1 MKKVVT
7 VTLGSSKQ
15 DFDFQTD
22 FLGERFS
29 VKRMGADGDHRKAW
43 EMLRRQQASADAIG
57 VGETS
62 DHYHVGLRTIIN
74 RETEKLTKV
83 VTRVPVTTGST
94 LRRLLQV
101 RAVRHVQKELGGYFN
116 NNRVLF
122 LSGMRNYEIAVA
134 LSDYTKNLSFADPV
148 FQAGSPMLLSSLAQ
162 LELYARGNELVAGQT
177 PFRLLEKSLAGLK
190 NMRVANAMSKSHLI
204 VGTFGEIK
212 AIGTVANLE
221 GKTIITSAVHDD
233 QLAFY
238 KQCKVN
244 LVIDVSPNLFGRVVG
259 VATLEAM
266 ILAHLGRNANELADD
281 EFEEII
287 TELDITPRLL
297 HPTGKFRNI
306 RRFAFVVHPLSQE
319 FIKKGFPIP
328 KATPKMVM
336 DKVEQLAAYIPP
348 QVYCKMENIIS
359 PTGAEAEGWLLFVG
373 GTPKEMLSHSPEF
386 TYRRLLAAAAMAEKM
401 GAQLMG
407 LGAFTKVVGDA
418 GVTVAR
424 RATIPITTGN
434 SYSASGAL
442 WAAAD
447 AMKRMGLVP
456 LPAKGKRIAA
466 KTMVIGA
473 SGSIGSVSAR
483 LLAMAFDEVVI
494 AGRDMKKLEEL
505 KKSILQDTPDAKV
518 VCSIDYDS
526 LLGDMDMI
534 VTSTSGAG
542 KKILDITKVKPG
554 CVITDVARPLDLP
567 PEEVAKRPDVLVIES
582 GEIELPTQ
590 VKGMKT
596 IGLPKNVIYA
606 CLAETI
612 VLALEG
618 RFEVFTIG
626 RDTEWEKVKEIYKL
640 GLKHGMKLSAISGV
654 KGVYS
659 DEDIAKVVALAK
671 KARLTW
677 KGGEPGQAGA
687 RAGEEAGCGAK
698 GGSGQGAGEEDR
710 REEGTG
716 EESGREGGAEEGARA
731 QARSSRRGLTATDP
745 GLARRRT
752 SAARAYWRVSVTPLC
767 TMRIEP
773 SACASISAPS
783 SSRYSSTPV
792 DCQCSWPSLR
802 LGSWSHALV
811 ATHLVGRAIAAQG
824 AEGFQQMKLQVHGGL
839 RSSCASDMRI
849 ASHDAGRSARRAR

>member
-7 VTLGSSKQ
+7 VTMGSSKS
-15 DFDFQTD
+15 DFEFQTH
-22 FLGERFS
+22 FLGERFN
-29 VKRMGADGDHRKAW
+29 VRRMGADGDTKKAW
-43 EMLRRQQASADAIG
+43 EMLRRQQANADAIG
-57 VGETS
+57 LGETA
-62 DHYHVGLRTIIN
+62 DHYQVGLRTIVN

-83 VTRVPVTTGST
+83 VTRVPVTTGAT

-101 RAVRHVQKELGGYFN
+101 RAVRHVQKELGSYFN

-148 FQAGSPMLLSSLAQ
+148 FQAGSPVLLGSLAQ
-162 LELYARGNELVAGQT
+162 LELYARGNELVSSQK
-177 PFRLLEKSLAGLK
+177 PWRMLEKSLSGLK
-190 NMRVANAMSKSHLI
+190 NMRVANAMSKAHLV
-204 VGTFGEIK
+204 VGTFAEIK
-212 AIGTVANLE
+212 AVGSVANLE
-221 GKTIITSAVHDD
+221 GKTLITSAVHDE

-244 LVIDVSPNLFGRVVG
+244 LVIDVSPKLFDQVVG
-259 VATLEAM
+259 TATLEAM
-266 ILAHLGRNANELADD
+266 ILASLGKQQGELSDD
-281 EFEEII
+281 EFDEII
-287 TELDITPRLL
+287 TELDIRPRLL
-297 HPTGKFRNI
+297 HPTGHFRNI

-319 FIKKGFPIP
+319 FIKKGFPVP
-328 KATPKMVM
+328 KGTPKFVM
-336 DKVEQLAAYIPP
+336 DRVETLAAHVPP
-348 QVYCKMENIIS
+348 MVYCKMENIIS
-359 PTGAEAEGWLLFVG
+359 PTGAEAEGWLLMVG
-373 GTPKEMLSHSPEF
+373 GTPKEMLAHSPEF
-386 TYRRLLAAAAMAEKM
+386 TYRRLLAAAGMAEKM

-424 RATIPITTGN
+424 RASLPITTGN

-456 LPAKGKRIAA
+456 LPAKGERIQA

-473 SGSIGSVSAR
+473 SGSIGSVAAR
-483 LLAMAFDEVVI
+483 LLAMAFDEVVV
-494 AGRDMKKLEEL
+494 AGRDLKKLEQL
-505 KKSILQDTPDAKV
+505 KASILEDTPDAKV
-518 VCSIDYDS
+518 VCSIDYDA

-582 GEIELPTQ
+582 GEIELPTK
-590 VKGMKT
+590 VKGMKS
-596 IGLPKNVIYA
+596 IGLPPNVIYA

-654 KGVYS
+654 NGVFS
-659 DEDIAKVVALAK
+659 DDDIAKVVALAK

-677 KGGEPGQAGA
+677 KGAGA
-687 RAGEEAGCGAK
+687 AK
-698 GGSGQGAGEEDR
+698 P
-710 REEGTG
+710 
-716 EESGREGGAEEGARA
+716 ARA
-731 QARSSRRGLTATDP
+731 PAKKRVAESKKAPAATAKASAKKVAAKKAPAKKT
-745 GLARRRT
+745 
-752 SAARAYWRVSVTPLC
+752 AARKAAARK
-767 TMRIEP
+767 P
-773 SACASISAPS
+773 S
-783 SSRYSSTPV
+783 T
-792 DCQCSWPSLR
+792 
-802 LGSWSHALV
+802 
-811 ATHLVGRAIAAQG
+811 RAAA
-824 AEGFQQMKLQVHGGL
+824 
-839 RSSCASDMRI
+839 
-849 ASHDAGRSARRAR
+849 